1 MAKSTNDAI
10 NAFNKFN
17 DLLEKKVKSKV
28 TLMGFSDI
36 DDYIPTGNYL
46 LNAQISGSVFGGYPN
61 TRSIGIAGDSGA
73 GKTFLCLNAVREL
86 QKKDYFVFYI
96 DTEGAIDR
104 SDYTKFGVDLEKLKY
119 LRMGLI
125 SDVKFFINDF
135 IETMRENP
143 GLKAAIFVDSVGM
156 LDTDKSKRD
165 MDAGKNASDMGL
177 RSKEMRSLFKSFTL
191 ELSNLK
197 VPFIFTNHTYA
208 CFPGDQLVI
217 TENGTTRIMDLKIG
231 DTVDTLAGFKSIENI
246 FIYDDAKLL
255 ELEFEDGSIIKC
267 TPNHKFLIGEDWE
280 DENSWIEA
288 IDLIEGSE
296 IICKLNLNGMKKLK
310 VKSIKQVESS
320 KVYDIQVKD
329 VHHFVLENSVV
340 AHNSMDQYTPK
351 GMSGGG
357 GPEFSASIIL
367 MLSKGTLRDDAKTTT
382 GIIVRS
388 KTRKNRLAK
397 PIDIEFHISF
407 HKGMNQYVGLE
418 QFVSWENCG
427 VGRGNKLTEK
437 EFSKLKADEQSL
449 CSEFEVDGEKFY
461 FLPKKLGKNYVIR
474 HNGDLVPVKEFFSA
488 RLFTQEVLMELD
500 EKVIKPTFKFPET
513 QDEIDLL
520 ETSELN
526 DLNDDDES
534 TF

>member
-17 DLLEKKVKSKV
+17 DLLEKKVKTKI

-104 SDYTKFGVDLEKLKY
+104 SDYIKFGVDLEKLKY

-135 IETMRENP
+135 IETMRDNP

-208 CFPGDQLVI
+208 
-217 TENGTTRIMDLKIG
+217 
-231 DTVDTLAGFKSIENI
+231 
-246 FIYDDAKLL
+246 
-255 ELEFEDGSIIKC
+255 
-267 TPNHKFLIGEDWE
+267 
-280 DENSWIEA
+280 
-288 IDLIEGSE
+288 
-296 IICKLNLNGMKKLK
+296 
-310 VKSIKQVESS
+310 
-320 KVYDIQVKD
+320 
-329 VHHFVLENSVV
+329 
-340 AHNSMDQYTPK
+340 SMDQYTPK

-367 MLSKGTLRDDAKTTT
+367 MLSKGTLRDEAKTTT

-418 QFVSWENCG
+418 QFVNWENCG

-437 EFSKLKADEQSL
+437 EFSKLKSDEQSI
-449 CSEFEVDGEKFY
+449 CSEFQVDGEKFY
-461 FLPKKLGKNYVIR
+461 YLPKKLGKSYVIR
-474 HNGDLVPVKEFFSA
+474 HNGDLVPVKEFFTG
-488 RLFTQEVLMELD
+488 RLFTHDVLMELD

-526 DLNDDDES
+526 DLTDDEDDS
-534 TF
+534 AL

>member
-1 MAKSTNDAI
+1 MASSKDALF
-10 NAFNKFN
+10 AFNKFN

-36 DDYIPTGNYL
+36 GEYISTGNYL
-46 LNAQISGSVFGGYPN
+46 LNAQMSGSLFGGYPN
-61 TRSIGIAGDSGA
+61 TRSIGIAGDSGS

-86 QKKDYFVFYI
+86 QKKDYYVFYI

-104 SDYTKFGVDLEKLKY
+104 SDYIKFGVDLEKLKY

-208 CFPGDQLVI
+208 
-217 TENGTTRIMDLKIG
+217 
-231 DTVDTLAGFKSIENI
+231 
-246 FIYDDAKLL
+246 
-255 ELEFEDGSIIKC
+255 
-267 TPNHKFLIGEDWE
+267 
-280 DENSWIEA
+280 
-288 IDLIEGSE
+288 
-296 IICKLNLNGMKKLK
+296 
-310 VKSIKQVESS
+310 
-320 KVYDIQVKD
+320 
-329 VHHFVLENSVV
+329 
-340 AHNSMDQYTPK
+340 SMDQYTPK

-367 MLSKGTLRDDAKTTT
+367 MLSKGTLRDEAKTTT

-407 HKGMNQYVGLE
+407 HKGMNPYVGLE
-418 QFVSWENCG
+418 QFVCWEDCG
-427 VGRGNKLTEK
+427 VVRASKLTEK
-437 EFSKLKADEQSL
+437 EFSKLKPEDQAKCHS
-449 CSEFEVDGEKFY
+449 FELNGEKWY
-461 FLPKKLGKNYVIR
+461 AKPSIQAKNYIVR
-474 HNGDLVPVKEFFSA
+474 HNGDEVPVKEFFSP
-488 RLFTQEVLMELD
+488 RLFTDTVLKELD

-513 QDEIDLL
+513 QDGINAL
-520 ETSELN
+520 ENDELEDFNNDSEA
-526 DLNDDDES
+526 
-534 TF
+534 

>member
-1 MAKSTNDAI
+1 MSNKKDALS
-10 NAFNKFN
+10 AFNKFN
-17 DLLEKKVKSKV
+17 DLLEKKVKTKIN
-28 TLMGFSDI
+28 LMGFSDI
-36 DDYIPTGNYL
+36 DEYISTGNYL
-46 LNAQISGSVFGGYPN
+46 LNAQMSGSVFGGYPN

-86 QKKDYFVFYI
+86 QNKDYYVFYI

-104 SDYTKFGVDLEKLKY
+104 SDYTKFGVDLDRLKY

-135 IETMRENP
+135 IETMKENP
-143 GLKAAIFVDSVGM
+143 GLKPAIFVDSVGM

-208 CFPGDQLVI
+208 
-217 TENGTTRIMDLKIG
+217 
-231 DTVDTLAGFKSIENI
+231 
-246 FIYDDAKLL
+246 
-255 ELEFEDGSIIKC
+255 
-267 TPNHKFLIGEDWE
+267 
-280 DENSWIEA
+280 
-288 IDLIEGSE
+288 
-296 IICKLNLNGMKKLK
+296 
-310 VKSIKQVESS
+310 
-320 KVYDIQVKD
+320 
-329 VHHFVLENSVV
+329 
-340 AHNSMDQYTPK
+340 SMDQYTPK

-367 MLSKGTLRDDAKTTT
+367 MLSKGTLRDENKTTT

-407 HKGMNQYVGLE
+407 HKGMNPYVGLE
-418 QFVSWENCG
+418 QFVNWENCG

-437 EFSKLKADEQSL
+437 EYSKLKPDEQSI
-449 CSEFEVDGEKFY
+449 CSAFELAGETFY
-461 FLPKKLGKNYVIR
+461 HLPKKLGKTYIIR
-474 HNGDLVPVKEFFSA
+474 HNGDEVPVKEFFTS
-488 RLFTQEVLMELD
+488 RLFTDTVLHELD

-513 QDEIDLL
+513 QDGIIDLETDEL
-520 ETSELN
+520 ETLN
-526 DLNDDDES
+526 DEA
-534 TF
+534 

>member
-1 MAKSTNDAI
+1 MSTGKDALA
-10 NAFNKFN
+10 AFNKFN

-28 TLMGFSDI
+28 NLMGFSDI
-36 DDYIPTGNYL
+36 DEYIPTGNYL
-46 LNAQISGSVFGGYPN
+46 LNAQMSGSVFGGYPN

-104 SDYTKFGVDLEKLKY
+104 SDYTKFGVDLDKLKY

-135 IETMRENP
+135 IDTMKENP
-143 GLKAAIFVDSVGM
+143 GLKAAVFVDSVGM

-165 MDAGKNASDMGL
+165 MDAGKNAADMGL
-177 RSKEMRSLFKSFTL
+177 RSKELRAMFKSFTL
-191 ELSNLK
+191 DLSNLK

-208 CFPGDQLVI
+208 
-217 TENGTTRIMDLKIG
+217 
-231 DTVDTLAGFKSIENI
+231 
-246 FIYDDAKLL
+246 
-255 ELEFEDGSIIKC
+255 
-267 TPNHKFLIGEDWE
+267 
-280 DENSWIEA
+280 
-288 IDLIEGSE
+288 
-296 IICKLNLNGMKKLK
+296 
-310 VKSIKQVESS
+310 
-320 KVYDIQVKD
+320 
-329 VHHFVLENSVV
+329 
-340 AHNSMDQYTPK
+340 SMDQYTPK

-367 MLSKGTLRDDAKTTT
+367 MLSKGTLRDEAKTTT

-427 VGRGNKLTEK
+427 VGRGKKMTDK
-437 EFSKLKADEQSL
+437 EYSKLKPAEQES
-449 CSEFEVDGEKFY
+449 CSAFEVEGETYY
-461 FLPKKLGKNYVIR
+461 FMPGKLSRNYISR
-474 HNGDLVPVKEFFSA
+474 HTGDEIPIKEFFSA
-488 RLFTQEVLMELD
+488 RLFTESVLQELD

-513 QDEIDLL
+513 TDEISSL
-520 ETSELN
+520 ENDELEN
-526 DLNDDDES
+526 LNDDED
-534 TF
+534 TL

>member
-1 MAKSTNDAI
+1 MSNKKDALS
-10 NAFNKFN
+10 AFNKFN
-17 DLLEKKVKSKV
+17 DLLEKKVKTKIN
-28 TLMGFSDI
+28 LMGFSDI
-36 DDYIPTGNYL
+36 DEYISTGNYL
-46 LNAQISGSVFGGYPN
+46 LNAQMSGSVFGGYPN

-86 QKKDYFVFYI
+86 QNKDYYVFYI

-104 SDYTKFGVDLEKLKY
+104 SDYTKFGVDLDRLKY

-135 IETMRENP
+135 IETMKENP
-143 GLKAAIFVDSVGM
+143 GLKPAIFVDSVGM

-208 CFPGDQLVI
+208 
-217 TENGTTRIMDLKIG
+217 
-231 DTVDTLAGFKSIENI
+231 
-246 FIYDDAKLL
+246 
-255 ELEFEDGSIIKC
+255 
-267 TPNHKFLIGEDWE
+267 
-280 DENSWIEA
+280 
-288 IDLIEGSE
+288 
-296 IICKLNLNGMKKLK
+296 
-310 VKSIKQVESS
+310 
-320 KVYDIQVKD
+320 
-329 VHHFVLENSVV
+329 
-340 AHNSMDQYTPK
+340 SMDQYTPK

-367 MLSKGTLRDDAKTTT
+367 MLSKGTLRDENKTTT

-407 HKGMNQYVGLE
+407 HKGMNPYVGLE
-418 QFVSWENCG
+418 QFVNWENCG

-437 EFSKLKADEQSL
+437 EYSKLKPDEQSI
-449 CSEFEVDGEKFY
+449 CSAFELAGETFY
-461 FLPKKLGKNYVIR
+461 YLPKKLGKTYIIR
-474 HNGDLVPVKEFFSA
+474 HNGDEVPVKEFFTS
-488 RLFTQEVLMELD
+488 RLFTDTVLHELD

-513 QDEIDLL
+513 QDGIIDLETEEL
-520 ETSELN
+520 E
-526 DLNDDDES
+526 DLNDEA
-534 TF
+534 

>member
-17 DLLEKKVKSKV
+17 DILEKKVKTKV

-104 SDYTKFGVDLEKLKY
+104 SDYIKFGVDLEKLKY

-135 IETMRENP
+135 IETMRDNP

-208 CFPGDQLVI
+208 
-217 TENGTTRIMDLKIG
+217 
-231 DTVDTLAGFKSIENI
+231 
-246 FIYDDAKLL
+246 
-255 ELEFEDGSIIKC
+255 
-267 TPNHKFLIGEDWE
+267 
-280 DENSWIEA
+280 
-288 IDLIEGSE
+288 
-296 IICKLNLNGMKKLK
+296 
-310 VKSIKQVESS
+310 
-320 KVYDIQVKD
+320 
-329 VHHFVLENSVV
+329 
-340 AHNSMDQYTPK
+340 SMDQYTPK

-367 MLSKGTLRDDAKTTT
+367 MLSKGTLRDEAKTTT

-418 QFVSWENCG
+418 QFVNWENCG

-437 EFSKLKADEQSL
+437 EFSKLKSDEQSI
-449 CSEFEVDGEKFY
+449 CSEFQVDGEKFY
-461 FLPKKLGKNYVIR
+461 YLPKKLGKSYVIR
-474 HNGDLVPVKEFFSA
+474 HNGDLVPVKEFFTG
-488 RLFTQEVLMELD
+488 RLFTHDVLMELD

-520 ETSELN
+520 ENSELT
-526 DLNDDDES
+526 DLTEDDDES
-534 TF
+534 AF

>member
-1 MAKSTNDAI
+1 MASSKDALS
-10 NAFNKFN
+10 AFNKFN

-36 DDYIPTGNYL
+36 DEYISTGNYL
-46 LNAQISGSVFGGYPN
+46 LNAQMSGSVFGGYPN

-86 QKKDYFVFYI
+86 QKKDYYVFYI

-104 SDYTKFGVDLEKLKY
+104 SDYIKFGVDLEKLKY

-165 MDAGKNASDMGL
+165 MEAGKNASDMGL

-191 ELSNLK
+191 ELSNLR

-208 CFPGDQLVI
+208 
-217 TENGTTRIMDLKIG
+217 
-231 DTVDTLAGFKSIENI
+231 
-246 FIYDDAKLL
+246 
-255 ELEFEDGSIIKC
+255 
-267 TPNHKFLIGEDWE
+267 
-280 DENSWIEA
+280 
-288 IDLIEGSE
+288 
-296 IICKLNLNGMKKLK
+296 
-310 VKSIKQVESS
+310 
-320 KVYDIQVKD
+320 
-329 VHHFVLENSVV
+329 
-340 AHNSMDQYTPK
+340 SMDQYTPK

-367 MLSKGTLRDDAKTTT
+367 MLSKGTLRDENKTTT

-407 HKGMNQYVGLE
+407 HKGMNPFVGLE

-437 EFSKLKADEQSL
+437 EHSKLKADDQAL
-449 CSEFEVDGEKFY
+449 CSAFQLNGETFY
-461 FLPKKLGKNYVIR
+461 FLPKKLGKSYIIR
-474 HNGDLVPVKEFFSA
+474 HNGDEVPVREFFSS
-488 RLFTQEVLMELD
+488 RLFTSEVLAELD
-500 EKVIKPTFKFPET
+500 EKIIKPTFKFPET
-513 QDEIDLL
+513 QDGIDALENDELEDFNNDSEI
-520 ETSELN
+520 
-526 DLNDDDES
+526 
-534 TF
+534 

>member
-1 MAKSTNDAI
+1 MASTKDALS
-10 NAFNKFN
+10 AFNKFN

-28 TLMGFSDI
+28 SLMGFSDI
-36 DDYIPTGNYL
+36 DEFIPTGNYL
-46 LNAQISGSVFGGYPN
+46 LNAQMSGSVFGGYPN

-104 SDYTKFGVDLEKLKY
+104 SDYIKFGVELEKLKY
-119 LRMGLI
+119 LRMGMI

-135 IETMRENP
+135 IETMKENP

-177 RSKEMRSLFKSFTL
+177 RSKEMRALFKSFTL
-191 ELSNLK
+191 DLSNLK

-208 CFPGDQLVI
+208 
-217 TENGTTRIMDLKIG
+217 
-231 DTVDTLAGFKSIENI
+231 
-246 FIYDDAKLL
+246 
-255 ELEFEDGSIIKC
+255 
-267 TPNHKFLIGEDWE
+267 
-280 DENSWIEA
+280 
-288 IDLIEGSE
+288 
-296 IICKLNLNGMKKLK
+296 
-310 VKSIKQVESS
+310 
-320 KVYDIQVKD
+320 
-329 VHHFVLENSVV
+329 
-340 AHNSMDQYTPK
+340 SMDQYTPK

-367 MLSKGTLRDDAKTTT
+367 MLSKGTLRDENKTTT

-407 HKGMNQYVGLE
+407 HKGMNPYVGLE
-418 QFVSWENCG
+418 QYVSWENCG

-437 EFSKLKADEQSL
+437 EYSKLKADEQGL
-449 CSEFEVDGEKFY
+449 CSKFELDGETFY
-461 FLPKKLGKNYVIR
+461 FLPKKLGKSYIIR
-474 HNGDLVPVKEFFSA
+474 HNGDEVPVREFFSA
-488 RLFTQEVLMELD
+488 RLFTDAVLKELD
-500 EKVIKPTFKFPET
+500 EKIIKPTFKFPET
-513 QDEIDLL
+513 QAEIDVL
-520 ETSELN
+520 ENDELG
-526 DLNDDDES
+526 DLNDDSETS
-534 TF
+534 L

>member
-1 MAKSTNDAI
+1 MAKSTNAAI

-17 DLLEKKVKSKV
+17 DLLEKKVKTKI

-104 SDYTKFGVDLEKLKY
+104 SDYIKFGVDLEKLKY

-135 IETMRENP
+135 IETMRDNP

-177 RSKEMRSLFKSFTL
+177 RSKEMRGLFKSFTL

-208 CFPGDQLVI
+208 CFPGEQLVV
-217 TENGTTRIMDLKIG
+217 TENGVTRIMDLNIG
-231 DTVDTLAGFKSIENI
+231 DLVDTLDGFKPVENI
-246 FIYDDAKLL
+246 FTYDDAQLL
-255 ELEFEDGSIIKC
+255 EIEFEDGSIVKC

-280 DENSWIEA
+280 NDDSWIEA
-288 IDLIEGSE
+288 IDLIKGSQ
-296 IICKLNLNGMKKLK
+296 IICK
-310 VKSIKQVESS
+310 
-320 KVYDIQVKD
+320 
-329 VHHFVLENSVV
+329 
-340 AHNSMDQYTPK
+340 
-351 GMSGGG
+351 
-357 GPEFSASIIL
+357 
-367 MLSKGTLRDDAKTTT
+367 
-382 GIIVRS
+382 
-388 KTRKNRLAK
+388 
-397 PIDIEFHISF
+397 
-407 HKGMNQYVGLE
+407 
-418 QFVSWENCG
+418 
-427 VGRGNKLTEK
+427 
-437 EFSKLKADEQSL
+437 
-449 CSEFEVDGEKFY
+449 
-461 FLPKKLGKNYVIR
+461 
-474 HNGDLVPVKEFFSA
+474 
-488 RLFTQEVLMELD
+488 
-500 EKVIKPTFKFPET
+500 
-513 QDEIDLL
+513 
-520 ETSELN
+520 
-526 DLNDDDES
+526 
-534 TF
+534 

>member
-10 NAFNKFN
+10 NAFNKFS

-36 DDYIPTGNYL
+36 DEYIPTGNYL

-104 SDYTKFGVDLEKLKY
+104 SDYVKFGVDLEKLKY

-135 IETMRENP
+135 IETMKENP

-208 CFPGDQLVI
+208 
-217 TENGTTRIMDLKIG
+217 
-231 DTVDTLAGFKSIENI
+231 
-246 FIYDDAKLL
+246 
-255 ELEFEDGSIIKC
+255 
-267 TPNHKFLIGEDWE
+267 
-280 DENSWIEA
+280 
-288 IDLIEGSE
+288 
-296 IICKLNLNGMKKLK
+296 
-310 VKSIKQVESS
+310 
-320 KVYDIQVKD
+320 
-329 VHHFVLENSVV
+329 
-340 AHNSMDQYTPK
+340 SMDQYTPK

-367 MLSKGTLRDDAKTTT
+367 MLSKGTLRDEAKTTT

-418 QFVSWENCG
+418 QFVNWENCG

-474 HNGDLVPVKEFFSA
+474 HNGDLVPVKEFFTG
-488 RLFTQEVLMELD
+488 RLFTQEVLAELD

-526 DLNDDDES
+526 DLNDDDDS
-534 TF
+534 AF

>member
-17 DLLEKKVKSKV
+17 DLLEKKVKTKI

-104 SDYTKFGVDLEKLKY
+104 SDYIKFGVDLEKLKY

-135 IETMRENP
+135 IETMRDNP

-208 CFPGDQLVI
+208 
-217 TENGTTRIMDLKIG
+217 
-231 DTVDTLAGFKSIENI
+231 
-246 FIYDDAKLL
+246 
-255 ELEFEDGSIIKC
+255 
-267 TPNHKFLIGEDWE
+267 
-280 DENSWIEA
+280 
-288 IDLIEGSE
+288 
-296 IICKLNLNGMKKLK
+296 
-310 VKSIKQVESS
+310 
-320 KVYDIQVKD
+320 
-329 VHHFVLENSVV
+329 
-340 AHNSMDQYTPK
+340 SMDQYTPK

-367 MLSKGTLRDDAKTTT
+367 MLSKGTLRDEAKTTT

-418 QFVSWENCG
+418 QFVNWENCG

-437 EFSKLKADEQSL
+437 EFLKLKSDEQSICL
-449 CSEFEVDGEKFY
+449 EFQVNGEKFY
-461 FLPKKLGKNYVIR
+461 FLPKKLGKSYVIR
-474 HNGDLVPVKEFFSA
+474 HNGDLVPVKEFFTG
-488 RLFTQEVLMELD
+488 RLFTHDVLMELD

-526 DLNDDDES
+526 DLTDDEDDS
-534 TF
+534 AL

>member
-1 MAKSTNDAI
+1 MSNKKDALA
-10 NAFNKFN
+10 AFNKFN
-17 DLLEKKVKSKV
+17 DLLEKKVKSKI

-36 DDYIPTGNYL
+36 DEYIPTGNYL
-46 LNAQISGSVFGGYPN
+46 LNAQMSGSIFGGYPN

-86 QKKDYFVFYI
+86 QNKDYMVFYI

-104 SDYTKFGVDLEKLKY
+104 SDYVKFGVDLEKLKY

-165 MDAGKNASDMGL
+165 MEAGKNASDMGL

-208 CFPGDQLVI
+208 
-217 TENGTTRIMDLKIG
+217 
-231 DTVDTLAGFKSIENI
+231 
-246 FIYDDAKLL
+246 
-255 ELEFEDGSIIKC
+255 
-267 TPNHKFLIGEDWE
+267 
-280 DENSWIEA
+280 
-288 IDLIEGSE
+288 
-296 IICKLNLNGMKKLK
+296 
-310 VKSIKQVESS
+310 
-320 KVYDIQVKD
+320 
-329 VHHFVLENSVV
+329 
-340 AHNSMDQYTPK
+340 SMDQYTPK

-367 MLSKGTLRDDAKTTT
+367 MLSKGTLRDEAKTTT

-407 HKGMNQYVGLE
+407 HKGMNPYVGLE
-418 QFVSWENCG
+418 QFVNWENCG
-427 VGRGNKLTEK
+427 VVRASKLTEK
-437 EFSKLKADEQSL
+437 EFLKLKPEDQAK
-449 CSEFEVDGEKFY
+449 CHRFEVNGEVFY
-461 FLPKKLGKNYVIR
+461 AKPSIQAKNYIIR
-474 HNGDLVPVKEFFSA
+474 HNGDEVPVKEFFSP
-488 RLFTQEVLMELD
+488 RLFTDTVLHELD
-500 EKVIKPTFKFPET
+500 EKIIKPTFKFPET
-513 QDEIDLL
+513 QDGITDL
-520 ETSELN
+520 ETEELE
-526 DLNDDDES
+526 DLNDEA
-534 TF
+534 

>member
-208 CFPGDQLVI
+208 
-217 TENGTTRIMDLKIG
+217 
-231 DTVDTLAGFKSIENI
+231 
-246 FIYDDAKLL
+246 
-255 ELEFEDGSIIKC
+255 
-267 TPNHKFLIGEDWE
+267 
-280 DENSWIEA
+280 
-288 IDLIEGSE
+288 
-296 IICKLNLNGMKKLK
+296 
-310 VKSIKQVESS
+310 
-320 KVYDIQVKD
+320 
-329 VHHFVLENSVV
+329 
-340 AHNSMDQYTPK
+340 SMDQYTPK

-367 MLSKGTLRDDAKTTT
+367 MLSKGTLRDEAKTTT

-418 QFVSWENCG
+418 QFVNWENCG

-437 EFSKLKADEQSL
+437 EFSKLKPDEQSI

-474 HNGDLVPVKEFFSA
+474 HNGDLVPIKEFFSA
-488 RLFTQEVLMELD
+488 RLFTQDVLMELD
-500 EKVIKPTFKFPET
+500 EKIIKPTFKFPET

-526 DLNDDDES
+526 DLNDDDDES

>member
-208 CFPGDQLVI
+208 
-217 TENGTTRIMDLKIG
+217 
-231 DTVDTLAGFKSIENI
+231 
-246 FIYDDAKLL
+246 
-255 ELEFEDGSIIKC
+255 
-267 TPNHKFLIGEDWE
+267 
-280 DENSWIEA
+280 
-288 IDLIEGSE
+288 
-296 IICKLNLNGMKKLK
+296 
-310 VKSIKQVESS
+310 
-320 KVYDIQVKD
+320 
-329 VHHFVLENSVV
+329 
-340 AHNSMDQYTPK
+340 SMDQYTPK

-367 MLSKGTLRDDAKTTT
+367 MLSKGTLRDEAKTTT

-437 EFSKLKADEQSL
+437 EFSKLKADEQST

-474 HNGDLVPVKEFFSA
+474 HNGDLVPIKEFFSA

-500 EKVIKPTFKFPET
+500 EKIIKPTFKFPET

-526 DLNDDDES
+526 DLNDDDDS